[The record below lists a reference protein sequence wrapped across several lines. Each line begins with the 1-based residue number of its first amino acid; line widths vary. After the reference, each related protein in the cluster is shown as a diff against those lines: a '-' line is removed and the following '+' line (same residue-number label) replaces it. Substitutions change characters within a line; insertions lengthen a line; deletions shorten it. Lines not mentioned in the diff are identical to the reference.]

1 MDTKLTLNINKRV
14 VKRAKE
20 VAKLKGKSLSSLVE
34 NYLKVLGS
42 TLNNRDEINISPRLK
57 SLAGI
62 LKEKYPADFD
72 YKEVVAEHLIE
83 KYLK

>member
-34 NYLKVLGS
+34 NYLKILGNAQS
-42 TLNNRDEINISPRLK
+42 NQDEVNISPRLK

-62 LKEKYPADFD
+62 LKEKYSPDFD
-72 YKEVVAEHLIE
+72 YKDVVAEHLID